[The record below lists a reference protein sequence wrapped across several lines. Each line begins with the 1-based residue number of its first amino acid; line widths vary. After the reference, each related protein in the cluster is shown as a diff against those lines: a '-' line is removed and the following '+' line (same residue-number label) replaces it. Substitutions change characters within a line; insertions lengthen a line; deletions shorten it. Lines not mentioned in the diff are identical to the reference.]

1 MLLQPLVEN
10 AIVHAVEP
18 LARPVTVAV
27 RARRSA
33 DSVILEVS
41 DNGAGME
48 TDILNAIRMR
58 RSDFPRGHAVGLTNV
73 IRRLELEYGERS
85 SIQVESARGR
95 GTRITIRL
103 PLDQPQAPQA
113 GPEE

>member
-27 RARRSA
+27 RARRGPEE
-33 DSVILEVS
+33 VILEVS

-48 TDILNAIRMR
+48 EDTLNAIQTR
-58 RSDFPRGHAVGLTNV
+58 RLDSPRGHAVGLTNV

-85 SIQVESARGR
+85 RIQVESARGR
-95 GTRITIRL
+95 GTRVTIRL
-103 PLDQPQAPQA
+103 PLESSQMPEP
-113 GPEE
+113 GPEA